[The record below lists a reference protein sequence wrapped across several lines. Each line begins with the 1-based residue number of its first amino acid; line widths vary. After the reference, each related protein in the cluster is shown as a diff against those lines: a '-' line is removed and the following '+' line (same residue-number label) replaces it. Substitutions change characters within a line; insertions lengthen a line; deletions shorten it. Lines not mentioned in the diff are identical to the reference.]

1 MKLGALNRSVSSV
14 VQNQKASW
22 PWPAGSR
29 QWLNHTSPEVPDVQH
44 TAPGERPG
52 KGDARPRIRVEDIK
66 VSADRDYMYCKGCLR
81 SQGFRSRSNVVVAV
95 EWLGEDH
102 QALNTDWKRI
112 EMRHDGQ
119 PAPLLPNTMCPFTVK
134 APLDRRVKWVKAY
147 AFSGNH

>member
-22 PWPAGSR
+22 PWPAGGR
-29 QWLNHTSPEVPDVQH
+29 QWLNHTSPELPDVQH
-44 TAPGERPG
+44 TPPGERPG
-52 KGDARPRIRVEDIK
+52 KGDARPKIRVEDIE
-66 VSADRDYMYCKGCLR
+66 VSADREYMYCKGCLR

-147 AFSGNH
+147 AFSSNH